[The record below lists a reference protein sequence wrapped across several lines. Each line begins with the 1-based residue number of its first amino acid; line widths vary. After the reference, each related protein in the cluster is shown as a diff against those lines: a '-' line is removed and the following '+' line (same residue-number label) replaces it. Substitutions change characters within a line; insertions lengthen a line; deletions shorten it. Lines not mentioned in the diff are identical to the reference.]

1 MRRPALLVLTLLA
14 ALPLAA
20 AEPAAKRPLTVD
32 DIWSVV
38 RVGAPVVSR
47 DGAVAVYP
55 RSVWDAEKNR
65 LLSDLW
71 LQPVAGGPGRR
82 LTSHEAGESSP
93 AISPDG
99 SRVAFVAKRDGD
111 EVAQLYLLRLDGG
124 EAERITELPSA
135 PGSPRWTADGKRIVF
150 SANVL
155 GESLETTKS
164 EVARRKKE

>member
-1 MRRPALLVLTLLA
+1 MRRPALL
-14 ALPLAA
+14 ALPLLVSFALAA
-20 AEPAAKRPLTVD
+20 AEPVAKRPLTVD

-38 RVGAPVVSR
+38 RVGAPAVSR

-82 LTSHEAGESSP
+82 LTAHEAGESSP

-99 SRVAFVAKRDGD
+99 SRVVFVAKRDGD
-111 EVAQLYLLRLDGG
+111 EVAYFPPVTGG
-124 EAERITELPSA
+124 
-135 PGSPRWTADGKRIVF
+135 
-150 SANVL
+150 
-155 GESLETTKS
+155 
-164 EVARRKKE
+164 